1 MAANRPQ
8 VGHGRNLG
16 SMGRIEL
23 QPYEIPMQ
31 TIEAPQYRID
41 AVALPE
47 MWIIGQLGYASASG
61 R

>member
-1 MAANRPQ
+1 MAANRPW

-23 QPYEIPMQ
+23 QPYEIRMQ
-31 TIEAPQYRID
+31 TIEAPQYRIG

-47 MWIIGQLGYASASG
+47 MWVIGQLG
-61 R
+61 

>member
-1 MAANRPQ
+1 MAANRPR
-8 VGHGRNLG
+8 VGHGCNLG

-41 AVALPE
+41 AVALPGK
-47 MWIIGQLGYASASG
+47 WVYGQLG
-61 R
+61 

>member
-1 MAANRPQ
+1 MAANRPR
-8 VGHGRNLG
+8 VGPGCNLG

-41 AVALPE
+41 ALALLE
-47 MWIIGQLGYASASG
+47 MWVIGQLG
-61 R
+61 

>member
-1 MAANRPQ
+1 MAANRPW
-8 VGHGRNLG
+8 VGHVRNLG

-31 TIEAPQYRID
+31 TIEAPQYRIG

-47 MWIIGQLGYASASG
+47 MWVIGQLG
-61 R
+61 